1 MEYRGFEIIDDAGNV
16 QVMDEAYDLT
26 WQKAHSL
33 SGDGDFS
40 ADLLAIEP
48 AQGQKIEVVPLIWNG
63 GASTGELVADHNPN
77 QIERFRGVGRVH
89 EFSFDLTGPRKNFGL
104 EVFDAEGNTTF
115 TTNLLSIDIKLSYS
129 TGDYRKTM
137 ADNGGEYI
145 TKQFVGSGAV
155 GVVVLGHPHTLK
167 ENSRGHLDAYTVSFT
182 REGQYIVAREA
193 KTYDTWMPVG
203 FLSFKYRSF
212 LGLRFLIVD
221 LKGF

>member
-1 MEYRGFEIIDDAGNV
+1 MDYQGFQITDDFGNV

-26 WQKAHSL
+26 WQKAHTL
-33 SGDGDFS
+33 NGDGDFS

-48 AQGQKIEVVPLIWNG
+48 AQGQKIEVIPLIWPG
-63 GASTGELVADHNPN
+63 GATNTPPVTDNNPE
-77 QIERFRGVGRVH
+77 QIESFRGVGRVH
-89 EFSFDLTGPRKNFGL
+89 EFSFNLTGPRKNFGL

-129 TGDYRKTM
+129 TGNYRQSM
-137 ADNGGEYI
+137 EENGGQYI
-145 TKQFVGSGAV
+145 TKQYVGDGAV

-167 ENSRGHLDAYTVSFT
+167 ANSRGHMDAYTVSFA

-203 FLSFKYRSF
+203 FLSFKYQSF